1 MKWTKVE
8 ISTTCEAIDL
18 IYIMLDD
25 LGIEGIQ
32 IEDNVPI
39 TEEEKEAM
47 FIDFLPELPED
58 DGTAK
63 VSFYVDVKG
72 NNPDSDNEQNKVDD
86 MEIFINQVRESLK
99 DLSTRIDIGEGKIT
113 IEDTEDK
120 DWLNNWKAFF
130 KPFRVA
136 DDIIIKPTWET
147 LDEVNDNNDIV
158 VEIDPGTAFGTG
170 SHETTRLCI
179 SALRKYIKPDTKILD
194 VGCGSGILSIISL
207 KLGAP
212 YVAGTD
218 IDKAAIT
225 ATYENMGV
233 NHIDSEKMDVYGGN
247 IIEDLELQNK
257 VNIAQYEIVVANILA
272 DVIIPLSGVLAKQM
286 KKDSLFISSGIID
299 MKKDEVEEALLSN
312 EFEILEVIQMGD
324 WFSFVAK
331 K

>member
-8 ISTTCEAIDL
+8 ISTTCEAVDL
-18 IYIMLDD
+18 MYIMLDD

-86 MEIFINQVRESLK
+86 MEVFISQVREGLN
-99 DLSTRIDIGEGKIT
+99 DLATRIDIGEGKIT

-136 DDIIIKPTWET
+136 DDIIIKPTWEN
-147 LDEVNDNNDIV
+147 LDEVNEDDIV
-158 VEIDPGTAFGTG
+158 VEIDPGIAFGTG

-179 SALRKYIKPDTKILD
+179 SALRKYINKDTKILD

-212 YVAGTD
+212 YVVGTD
-218 IDKAAIT
+218 IDKDAIT
-225 ATYENMGV
+225 ATYENMEV
-233 NHIDSEKMDVYGGN
+233 NHIDSSMMDVYTGN
-247 IIEDLELQNK
+247 IIEDLDLQNK
-257 VNIAQYEIVVANILA
+257 VNIGQYEIVVANILA
-272 DVIIPLSGVLAKQM
+272 DVIIPLSGVLARKM
-286 KKDSLFISSGIID
+286 RKDSLFISSGIID

-312 EFEILEVIQMGD
+312 GFEILEVIQMGD

>member
-8 ISTTCEAIDL
+8 IFTTTEAVDL
-18 IYIMLDD
+18 IYVMLDD

-32 IEDNVPI
+32 IEDNIPI

-63 VSFYVDVKG
+63 VNFYVDVKG
-72 NNPDSDNEQNKVDD
+72 NNPDEDNESNKVDD
-86 MEIFINQVRESLK
+86 MEKFIGLVREGLD
-99 DLSTRIDIGEGKIT
+99 DLATRIDIGEGKIT
-113 IEDTEDK
+113 IEDTEDA

-136 DDIIIKPTWET
+136 DDIIIKPTWEK
-147 LDEVNDNNDIV
+147 LDEVKENDIV
-158 VEIDPGTAFGTG
+158 IEIDPGTAFGTG

-179 SALRKYIKPDTKILD
+179 SALRKYITSDTKILD

-212 YVAGTD
+212 YVAGID

-225 ATYENMGV
+225 ATYENIDV
-233 NHIDSEKMDVYGGN
+233 NHIDSNKIDVYAGN
-247 IIEDLELQNK
+247 IIDDVDLQNK
-257 VNIAQYEIVVANILA
+257 VEIDKYEIVVANILA
-272 DVIIPLSGVLAKQM
+272 DVIIPLSAVLSKKM
-286 KKDSLFISSGIID
+286 KKGSIFISSGIID
-299 MKKDEVEEALLSN
+299 MKKDEVEEALLTN
-312 EFEILEVIQMGD
+312 DFEILEVIQMGD
-324 WFSFVAK
+324 WFSFVARK
-331 K
+331 

>member
-8 ISTTCEAIDL
+8 ISTTCEAVDL
-18 IYIMLDD
+18 MYIMLDD

-86 MEIFINQVRESLK
+86 MEVFISQVREGLN
-99 DLSTRIDIGEGKIT
+99 DLATRIDIGEGKII

-136 DDIIIKPTWET
+136 EDIIIKPTWET
-147 LDEVNDNNDIV
+147 LDEIKDNDIV
-158 VEIDPGTAFGTG
+158 IEIDPGTAFGTG

-179 SALRKYIKPDTKILD
+179 SALRKYIKQDTKILD

-218 IDKAAIT
+218 IDKAAIN
-225 ATYENMGV
+225 ATYENMDV
-233 NHIDSEKMDVYGGN
+233 NHINSNKMDVYAGN
-247 IIEDLELQNK
+247 IIEDIDLQNK
-257 VNIAQYEIVVANILA
+257 VNINQYEIVVANILA
-272 DVIIPLSGVLAKQM
+272 DVIIPLSGVLSRQM
-286 KKDSLFISSGIID
+286 RKDSLFISSGIID

-312 EFEILEVIQMGD
+312 GFEILEVIQMGD

>member
-8 ISTTCEAIDL
+8 ISTTCEAVDL
-18 IYIMLDD
+18 MYIMLDD

-86 MEIFINQVRESLK
+86 MEVFISQVREGLN
-99 DLSTRIDIGEGKIT
+99 DLATRIDIGEGKIT

-136 DDIIIKPTWET
+136 DDIIIKPTWEN
-147 LDEVNDNNDIV
+147 LDEVNEDDIV
-158 VEIDPGTAFGTG
+158 VEIDPGIAFGTG

-179 SALRKYIKPDTKILD
+179 SALRKYINKDTKILD

-207 KLGAP
+207 KLGAS
-212 YVAGTD
+212 YVVGTD
-218 IDKAAIT
+218 IDKDAIT
-225 ATYENMGV
+225 ATYENMEV
-233 NHIDSEKMDVYGGN
+233 NHIDSSMMDVYTGN
-247 IIEDLELQNK
+247 IIEDLDLQNK
-257 VNIAQYEIVVANILA
+257 VNIGQYEIVVANILA
-272 DVIIPLSGVLAKQM
+272 DVIISLSGVLARKM
-286 KKDSLFISSGIID
+286 RKDSLFISSGIID

-312 EFEILEVIQMGD
+312 GFEILEVIQMGD

>member
-8 ISTTCEAIDL
+8 IGTITEAVDL
-18 IYIMLDD
+18 IYVMLDD

-32 IEDNVPI
+32 IEDNIPL
-39 TEEEKEAM
+39 TEEEKEMM
-47 FIDFLPELPED
+47 FIDFLPELSED
-58 DGTAK
+58 DGSAK
-63 VSFYVDVKG
+63 VNFYVDVKG
-72 NNPDSDNEQNKVDD
+72 NNSDSDNESNKVDD
-86 MEIFINQVRESLK
+86 MEEFIKLVREGLDDIASR
-99 DLSTRIDIGEGKIT
+99 TDIGSGKIT

-147 LDEVNDNNDIV
+147 LEDKKDDDIV

-179 SALRKYIKPDTKILD
+179 SALRKYIQEDRTILD

-207 KLGAP
+207 KLGAKH
-212 YVAGTD
+212 VTGID

-225 ATYENMGV
+225 ATYENMEV
-233 NHIDSEKMDVYGGN
+233 NDISKDSMDVYAGN
-247 IIEDLELQNK
+247 ILEDKELQEK
-257 VNIAQYEIVVANILA
+257 LDIKKYDIVVANILA
-272 DVIIPLSGVLAKQM
+272 DVIMPLSDIL
-286 KKDSLFISSGIID
+286 KDVMAEDALFISSGIID
-299 MKKDEVEEALLSN
+299 MKKDEVKERLESN
-312 EFEILEVIQMGD
+312 GFTIIEVVQMGD
-324 WFSFVAK
+324 WFSYVCK

>member
-8 ISTTCEAIDL
+8 ISTTCEAVDL
-18 IYIMLDD
+18 MYIMLDD

-86 MEIFINQVRESLK
+86 MEVFISQVREGLN
-99 DLSTRIDIGEGKIT
+99 DLATRIDIGEGKIT

-136 DDIIIKPTWET
+136 DDIIIKPTWEN
-147 LDEVNDNNDIV
+147 LDEVNEDDIV
-158 VEIDPGTAFGTG
+158 VEIDPGIAFGTG

-179 SALRKYIKPDTKILD
+179 SALRKYINKDTKILD

-218 IDKAAIT
+218 IDKDAIT
-225 ATYENMGV
+225 ATYENMEV
-233 NHIDSEKMDVYGGN
+233 NHIDSSMMDVYTGN
-247 IIEDLELQNK
+247 IIEDLDLQNK
-257 VNIAQYEIVVANILA
+257 VNIGQYEIVVANILA
-272 DVIIPLSGVLAKQM
+272 DVIIPLSGVLSRQM
-286 KKDSLFISSGIID
+286 RKDSLFISSGIID

>member
-1 MKWTKVE
+1 M
-8 ISTTCEAIDL
+8 A
-18 IYIMLDD
+18 
-25 LGIEGIQ
+25 
-32 IEDNVPI
+32 
-39 TEEEKEAM
+39 
-47 FIDFLPELPED
+47 
-58 DGTAK
+58 
-63 VSFYVDVKG
+63 
-72 NNPDSDNEQNKVDD
+72 
-86 MEIFINQVRESLK
+86 
-99 DLSTRIDIGEGKIT
+99 TRIDIGEGKII

-136 DDIIIKPTWET
+136 EDIIIKPTCET
-147 LDEVNDNNDIV
+147 LDEIKDNDIV
-158 VEIDPGTAFGTG
+158 IEIDPGTAFGTG

-179 SALRKYIKPDTKILD
+179 SALRKYIKQDTKILD

-225 ATYENMGV
+225 ATYENMDV
-233 NHIDSEKMDVYGGN
+233 NHINSNKMDVYAGN
-247 IIEDLELQNK
+247 IIEDIDLQNK
-257 VNIAQYEIVVANILA
+257 VNINQYEIVVANILA
-272 DVIIPLSGVLAKQM
+272 DVIIPLSGVLSRQM
-286 KKDSLFISSGIID
+286 RKDSLFISSGIID

-312 EFEILEVIQMGD
+312 GFEILEVIQIGD

>member
-8 ISTTCEAIDL
+8 ISTTCEAVDL
-18 IYIMLDD
+18 MYIILDD

-86 MEIFINQVRESLK
+86 MEVFISQVREGLN
-99 DLSTRIDIGEGKIT
+99 DLATRIDIGEGKIT

-136 DDIIIKPTWET
+136 DDIIIKPTWEN
-147 LDEVNDNNDIV
+147 LDEVNEDDIV
-158 VEIDPGTAFGTG
+158 VEIDPGIAFGTG

-179 SALRKYIKPDTKILD
+179 SALRKYINKDTKILD

-212 YVAGTD
+212 YVVGTD
-218 IDKAAIT
+218 IDKDAIT
-225 ATYENMGV
+225 ATYENMEV
-233 NHIDSEKMDVYGGN
+233 NHIDPNMMDVYTGN
-247 IIEDLELQNK
+247 IIEDLDLQNK
-257 VNIAQYEIVVANILA
+257 VNIGQYEIVVANILA
-272 DVIIPLSGVLAKQM
+272 DVIIPLSRVLARQM
-286 KKDSLFISSGIID
+286 RKDSLFISSGIID
-299 MKKDEVEEALLSN
+299 VKKDEVEEALLSN
-312 EFEILEVIQMGD
+312 GFEILEVIQMGD

>member
-8 ISTTCEAIDL
+8 IDTITEAVDL
-18 IYIMLDD
+18 IYVMLDD

-32 IEDNVPI
+32 IEDNIPL
-39 TEEEKEAM
+39 TEEEKEMM

-58 DGTAK
+58 DGSAK
-63 VSFYVDVKG
+63 VNFYVDVKG
-72 NNPDSDNEQNKVDD
+72 NNSDSDNESNKVDD
-86 MEIFINQVRESLK
+86 MEEFIKLVREGLDDIASR
-99 DLSTRIDIGEGKIT
+99 TDIGSGKIT

-147 LDEVNDNNDIV
+147 LEDKKDDDIV

-179 SALRKYIKPDTKILD
+179 SALRKYIQEDRTILD

-207 KLGAP
+207 KLGAKH
-212 YVAGTD
+212 VTGID

-225 ATYENMGV
+225 ATYENMEV
-233 NHIDSEKMDVYGGN
+233 NDINKDSMDVYAGN
-247 IIEDLELQNK
+247 ILEDKELQEK
-257 VNIAQYEIVVANILA
+257 LDIKKYDIVVANILA
-272 DVIIPLSGVLAKQM
+272 DVIMPLSDIL
-286 KKDSLFISSGIID
+286 KDVMAEDALFISSGIID
-299 MKKDEVEEALLSN
+299 MKKDEVKERLESN
-312 EFEILEVIQMGD
+312 GFTIIEVVQMGD
-324 WFSFVAK
+324 WFSYVCK

>member
-8 ISTTCEAIDL
+8 IKTVNEAVDL
-18 IYIMLDD
+18 IYVMLDD
-25 LGIEGIQ
+25 FGIEGIQ
-32 IEDNVPI
+32 IEDNIPI

-58 DGTAK
+58 DGTAR
-63 VSFYVDVKG
+63 VNFYVDVKG
-72 NNPDSDNEQNKVDD
+72 NNPDSDNESNKVDD
-86 MEIFINQVRESLK
+86 MEQFISLVREGLD
-99 DLSTRIDIGEGKIT
+99 DLASRIDIGEGSIT

-147 LDEVNDNNDIV
+147 VEDKKDDDIV
-158 VEIDPGTAFGTG
+158 IEIDPGTAFGTG

-179 SALRKYIKPDTKILD
+179 SALRKYINKNTSILD

-207 KLGAP
+207 KLGAG
-212 YVAGTD
+212 YVAGID

-225 ATYENMGV
+225 ATYENMEV
-233 NHIDSEKMDVYGGN
+233 NNISSDVMDVYAGN
-247 IIEDLELQNK
+247 IIDDEELQNK
-257 VNIAQYEIVVANILA
+257 VDVDKYDIVVANILA
-272 DVIIPLSGVLAKQM
+272 DVIIPLSGMLAKTM
-286 KKDSLFISSGIID
+286 RKDSLFISSGIID
-299 MKKDEVEEALLSN
+299 MKKNEVEQTLIDN
-312 EFEILEVIQMGD
+312 GFEIIEVIQMGD

>member
-8 ISTTCEAIDL
+8 ISTTCEAVDL
-18 IYIMLDD
+18 MYIMLDD

-58 DGTAK
+58 DCTAK

-86 MEIFINQVRESLK
+86 MEVFISQVREGLN
-99 DLSTRIDIGEGKIT
+99 DLATRIDIGEGKIT

-136 DDIIIKPTWET
+136 DDIIIKPTWEN
-147 LDEVNDNNDIV
+147 LDEVNEDDIV
-158 VEIDPGTAFGTG
+158 VEIDPGIAFGTG

-179 SALRKYIKPDTKILD
+179 SALRKYINKDTKILD

-218 IDKAAIT
+218 IDKDAIT
-225 ATYENMGV
+225 ATYENMEV
-233 NHIDSEKMDVYGGN
+233 NHIDSSMMDVYTGN
-247 IIEDLELQNK
+247 IIEDLDLQNK
-257 VNIAQYEIVVANILA
+257 VNIGQYEIVVANILA
-272 DVIIPLSGVLAKQM
+272 DVIIPLSGVLSRQM
-286 KKDSLFISSGIID
+286 RKDSLFISSGIID

-312 EFEILEVIQMGD
+312 GFEILEVIQMGD

>member
-8 ISTTCEAIDL
+8 IDTITEAVDL
-18 IYIMLDD
+18 IYVMLDD

-32 IEDNVPI
+32 IEDNIPL
-39 TEEEKEAM
+39 TEEEKEMM

-58 DGTAK
+58 DGSAK
-63 VSFYVDVKG
+63 VNFYVDVKG
-72 NNPDSDNEQNKVDD
+72 NNSDSDNESNKVDD
-86 MEIFINQVRESLK
+86 MEEFIRLVREGLDDIASR
-99 DLSTRIDIGEGKIT
+99 TDIGSGKIT

-147 LDEVNDNNDIV
+147 LEDKKDDDIV

-179 SALRKYIKPDTKILD
+179 SALRKYIQEDRTILD

-207 KLGAP
+207 KLGAKH
-212 YVAGTD
+212 VTGID

-225 ATYENMGV
+225 ATYENMEV
-233 NHIDSEKMDVYGGN
+233 NDISKDSMDVYAGN
-247 IIEDLELQNK
+247 ILEDKELQEK
-257 VNIAQYEIVVANILA
+257 LDIKKYDIVVANILA
-272 DVIIPLSGVLAKQM
+272 DVIMPLSDTL
-286 KKDSLFISSGIID
+286 KDVMAEDALFISSGIID
-299 MKKDEVEEALLSN
+299 MKKDEVKERLESN
-312 EFEILEVIQMGD
+312 GFTIIEVVQMGD
-324 WFSFVAK
+324 WFSYVCK

>member
-8 ISTTCEAIDL
+8 IGTITEAVDL
-18 IYIMLDD
+18 IYVMLDD

-32 IEDNVPI
+32 IEDNIPL
-39 TEEEKEAM
+39 TEEEKEMM

-58 DGTAK
+58 DGSAK
-63 VSFYVDVKG
+63 VNFYVDVKG
-72 NNPDSDNEQNKVDD
+72 NNSDSDNESNKVDD
-86 MEIFINQVRESLK
+86 MEEFIKLVREGLDDIASR
-99 DLSTRIDIGEGKIT
+99 TDIGSGKIT

-147 LDEVNDNNDIV
+147 LEDKKDDDIV

-179 SALRKYIKPDTKILD
+179 SALRKYIQEDRTILD

-207 KLGAP
+207 KLGAKH
-212 YVAGTD
+212 VTGID

-225 ATYENMGV
+225 ATYENMEV
-233 NHIDSEKMDVYGGN
+233 NDISKDSMDVYAGN
-247 IIEDLELQNK
+247 ILEDKELQEK
-257 VNIAQYEIVVANILA
+257 LDIKKYDIVVANILA
-272 DVIIPLSGVLAKQM
+272 DVIMPLSDIL
-286 KKDSLFISSGIID
+286 KDVMAEDALFISSGIID
-299 MKKDEVEEALLSN
+299 MKKDEVKERLESN
-312 EFEILEVIQMGD
+312 GFTIIEVVQMGD
-324 WFSFVAK
+324 WFSYVCK

>member
-8 ISTTCEAIDL
+8 ISTTCEAVDL
-18 IYIMLDD
+18 MYIMLDD

-86 MEIFINQVRESLK
+86 MEVFISQVREGLN
-99 DLSTRIDIGEGKIT
+99 DLATRIDIGEGKIT

-136 DDIIIKPTWET
+136 DDIIIKPTWED
-147 LDEVNDNNDIV
+147 LDEVNEDDIV
-158 VEIDPGTAFGTG
+158 VEIDPGIAFGTG

-179 SALRKYIKPDTKILD
+179 SALRKYIKSDTKILD

-212 YVAGTD
+212 YVTGID

-225 ATYENMGV
+225 ATYENMEV
-233 NHIDSEKMDVYGGN
+233 NHIDSSMMDVYAGN
-247 IIEDLELQNK
+247 IIEDLDLQAK
-257 VNIAQYEIVVANILA
+257 VNIGQYEIVVANILA
-272 DVIIPLSGVLAKQM
+272 DVIIPLSGVLAKTM
-286 KKDSLFISSGIID
+286 SKDSLFISSGIID
-299 MKKDEVEEALLSN
+299 MKKDEVKEALLSN
-312 EFEILEVIQMGD
+312 GFEILEVIQMGD

>member
-8 ISTTCEAIDL
+8 IITTTEAVDL
-18 IYIMLDD
+18 IYVMLDD

-32 IEDNVPI
+32 IEDNIPL
-39 TEEEKEAM
+39 TQEEKDMM

-63 VSFYVDVKG
+63 VNFYVDVKG
-72 NNPDSDNEQNKVDD
+72 NNPDSDNESNKVDD
-86 MEIFINQVRESLK
+86 MEAFIGLVREGLDDLK
-99 DLSTRIDIGEGKIT
+99 TRIDIGEGKIT

-136 DDIIIKPTWET
+136 EDIIIKPTWET
-147 LDEVNDNNDIV
+147 LQDKKDDDIV
-158 VEIDPGTAFGTG
+158 IEIDPGTAFGTG

-179 SALRKYIKPDTKILD
+179 SALRKYIKENTTILD

-207 KLGAP
+207 KLGAKH
-212 YVAGTD
+212 VTGVD

-225 ATYENMGV
+225 ATYENMEV
-233 NHIDSEKMDVYGGN
+233 NNVSKDSMSVYLGN
-247 IIEDLELQNK
+247 ILEDEDLVDELD
-257 VNIAQYEIVVANILA
+257 ITTYDIVVANILA
-272 DVIIPLSGVLAKQM
+272 DVIMPLSDIL
-286 KKDSLFISSGIID
+286 KDKISEKTLFISSGIID
-299 MKKDEVEEALLSN
+299 IKKDEVKERLEANGFS
-312 EFEILEVIQMGD
+312 IIEVVQMGD
-324 WFSFVAK
+324 WYSYVCK

>member
-8 ISTTCEAIDL
+8 ISTTCEAVDL

-39 TEEEKEAM
+39 TEEEKESM

-63 VSFYVDVKG
+63 VNFYVDVKG
-72 NNPDSDNEQNKVDD
+72 NNPDSDNEANKVDD
-86 MEIFINQVRESLK
+86 MEVFISQVREGLN
-99 DLSTRIDIGEGKIT
+99 DLATRIDIGEGKIT

-136 DDIIIKPTWET
+136 DDIIIKPTWED
-147 LDEVNDNNDIV
+147 LDEVNEDDIV
-158 VEIDPGTAFGTG
+158 VEIDPGIAFGTG

-179 SALRKYIKPDTKILD
+179 SALRKYIKSDTKILD

-212 YVAGTD
+212 YVTGID

-225 ATYENMGV
+225 ATYENMEV
-233 NHIDSEKMDVYGGN
+233 NHIDSSMMDVYAGN
-247 IIEDLELQNK
+247 IIEDLDLQAK
-257 VNIAQYEIVVANILA
+257 VNIGQYEIVVANILA
-272 DVIIPLSGVLAKQM
+272 DVIIPLSGVLAKTM
-286 KKDSLFISSGIID
+286 SKDSLFISSGIID
-299 MKKDEVEEALLSN
+299 MKKDEVKEALLSN
-312 EFEILEVIQMGD
+312 GFEILEVIQMGD

>member
-1 MKWTKVE
+1 MKWTKIE
-8 ISTTCEAIDL
+8 INTTSEAVDL
-18 IYIMLDD
+18 IYVMLDD

-32 IEDNVPI
+32 IEDNIPI

-63 VSFYVDVKG
+63 VNFYVDVKG
-72 NNPDSDNEQNKVDD
+72 NNPDSDNESNVIED
-86 MEIFINQVRESLK
+86 MDQFIKLVREGLD
-99 DLSTRIDIGEGKIT
+99 DLATRIDIGEGKIT
-113 IEDTEDK
+113 IEDTEDA

-136 DDIIIKPTWET
+136 DDIIIKPTWEQ
-147 LDEVNDNNDIV
+147 LDEVNEEDIV

-194 VGCGSGILSIISL
+194 IGCGSGILSIISL

-212 YVAGTD
+212 YVAGID

-225 ATYENMGV
+225 ATYENIEV
-233 NHIDSEKMDVYGGN
+233 NNIDSSKIDVYSGN
-247 IIEDLELQNK
+247 IIEDVELQNF
-257 VNIAQYEIVVANILA
+257 VNVGQYEIVVANILA
-272 DVIIPLSGVLAKQM
+272 DVIIPLSAVLAKTM
-286 KKDSLFISSGIID
+286 RKDTLFISSGIID
-299 MKKDEVEEALLSN
+299 MKKEEVHEALISN
-312 EFEILEVIQMGD
+312 GFQILEVIQMGD

>member
-8 ISTTCEAIDL
+8 ISTTCEAVDL

-39 TEEEKEAM
+39 TEEEKESM

-63 VSFYVDVKG
+63 VNFYVDVKG
-72 NNPDSDNEQNKVDD
+72 NNPDSDNEANKVDN
-86 MEIFINQVRESLK
+86 MEVFISQVREGLN
-99 DLSTRIDIGEGKIT
+99 DLATRIDIGEGKIT

-136 DDIIIKPTWET
+136 DDIIIKPTWED
-147 LDEVNDNNDIV
+147 LDEVNEDDIV
-158 VEIDPGTAFGTG
+158 VEIDPGIAFGTG

-179 SALRKYIKPDTKILD
+179 SALRKYIKSDTKILD

-212 YVAGTD
+212 YVTGID

-225 ATYENMGV
+225 ATYENMEV
-233 NHIDSEKMDVYGGN
+233 NHIDSSMMDVYAGN
-247 IIEDLELQNK
+247 IIEDLDLQAN
-257 VNIAQYEIVVANILA
+257 VNIGQYEIVVANILA
-272 DVIIPLSGVLAKQM
+272 DVIIPLSGVLAKTM
-286 KKDSLFISSGIID
+286 SKDSLFISSGIID
-299 MKKDEVEEALLSN
+299 MKKDEVKEALLSN
-312 EFEILEVIQMGD
+312 GFEILEVIQMGD

>member
-8 ISTTCEAIDL
+8 ISTTCEAVDL
-18 IYIMLDD
+18 MYIMLDD

-63 VSFYVDVKG
+63 VSFYVDVRG
-72 NNPDSDNEQNKVDD
+72 NNPDSDNEQNKVED
-86 MEIFINQVRESLK
+86 MEVFISQVREGLN
-99 DLSTRIDIGEGKIT
+99 DLATRIDIGEGKIT

-136 DDIIIKPTWET
+136 DDIIIKPTWEN
-147 LDEVNDNNDIV
+147 LDEVNEDDIV
-158 VEIDPGTAFGTG
+158 VEIDPGIAFGTG

-179 SALRKYIKPDTKILD
+179 SALRKYINKDTKILD

-212 YVAGTD
+212 YVVGTD
-218 IDKAAIT
+218 IDKDAIT
-225 ATYENMGV
+225 ATYENMEV
-233 NHIDSEKMDVYGGN
+233 NHIDPSMMDVYTGN
-247 IIEDLELQNK
+247 IIEDLDLQNK
-257 VNIAQYEIVVANILA
+257 VNIGQYEIVVANILA
-272 DVIIPLSGVLAKQM
+272 DVIIPLSGVLARQM
-286 KKDSLFISSGIID
+286 RKDSLFISSGIID

-312 EFEILEVIQMGD
+312 GFEILEVIQMGD

>member
-8 ISTTCEAIDL
+8 IKTVNEAVDL
-18 IYIMLDD
+18 IYVMLDD

-39 TEEEKEAM
+39 TQEEKEAM

-58 DGTAK
+58 DGKAK
-63 VSFYVDVKG
+63 VNFYVDVKG
-72 NNPDSDNEQNKVDD
+72 NNPSSDNESNKVDD
-86 MEIFINQVRESLK
+86 MEKFISLVRQGLDELA
-99 DLSTRIDIGEGKIT
+99 TRIDIGEGTIT

-136 DDIIIKPTWET
+136 DDIIIKPTWEI
-147 LDEVNDNNDIV
+147 LEEKKEDDIV
-158 VEIDPGTAFGTG
+158 IEIDPGTAFGTG

-179 SALRKYIKPDTKILD
+179 SALRKYIDKDTKILD

-207 KLGAP
+207 KLGAS
-212 YVAGTD
+212 YVAGID

-225 ATYENMGV
+225 ATYENMEV
-233 NHIDSEKMDVYGGN
+233 NNISKNVMDVYSGN
-247 IIEDLELQNK
+247 IIDDKNLQNI
-257 VNIAQYEIVVANILA
+257 VDIEQYDIVVANILA
-272 DVIIPLSGVLAKQM
+272 DVIMPLSGML
-286 KKDSLFISSGIID
+286 KDNMRKNSLFISSGIID
-299 MKKDEVEEALLSN
+299 MKKDEVEQTLIKN
-312 EFEILEVIQMGD
+312 GFEILEIIQMGD

>member
-8 ISTTCEAIDL
+8 ISTICDAVDL
-18 IYIMLDD
+18 IYVMLDD

-63 VSFYVDVKG
+63 VNFYVDVKG
-72 NNPDSDNEQNKVDD
+72 NNPDSDNEANKVDD
-86 MEIFINQVRESLK
+86 MEQFISQVRAGLD

-113 IEDTEDK
+113 IEDTEDR

-136 DDIIIKPTWET
+136 DDIVIKPTWED
-147 LDEVNDNNDIV
+147 LDEVNEDDIV
-158 VEIDPGTAFGTG
+158 VEIDPGIAFGTG

-179 SALRKYIKPDTKILD
+179 SALRKYIKSDTKILD

-207 KLGAP
+207 KLGAS
-212 YVAGTD
+212 YVAGID

-225 ATYENMGV
+225 ATYENMEV
-233 NHIDSEKMDVYGGN
+233 NHIDSSRMDVYSGN
-247 IIEDLELQNK
+247 VIEDEELQGK
-257 VNIAQYEIVVANILA
+257 VNIGQYEIVVANILA
-272 DVIIPLSGVLAKQM
+272 DVIIPLSSVLAKTM
-286 KKDSLFISSGIID
+286 RKDSLFVSSGIID

-312 EFEILEVIQMGD
+312 GFEILEVIQMGD

>member
-8 ISTTCEAIDL
+8 ISTTCEAVDL
-18 IYIMLDD
+18 MYIMLDD

-86 MEIFINQVRESLK
+86 MEVFISQVREGLN
-99 DLSTRIDIGEGKIT
+99 DLATRIDIGEGKII

-136 DDIIIKPTWET
+136 EDIIIKPTWET
-147 LDEVNDNNDIV
+147 LDEIKDNDIV
-158 VEIDPGTAFGTG
+158 IEIDTGTEYGNRNK
-170 SHETTRLCI
+170 ETTRI
-179 SALRKYIKPDTKILD
+179 
-194 VGCGSGILSIISL
+194 
-207 KLGAP
+207 
-212 YVAGTD
+212 
-218 IDKAAIT
+218 
-225 ATYENMGV
+225 
-233 NHIDSEKMDVYGGN
+233 
-247 IIEDLELQNK
+247 
-257 VNIAQYEIVVANILA
+257 
-272 DVIIPLSGVLAKQM
+272 
-286 KKDSLFISSGIID
+286 
-299 MKKDEVEEALLSN
+299 
-312 EFEILEVIQMGD
+312 
-324 WFSFVAK
+324 
-331 K
+331 

>member
-8 ISTTCEAIDL
+8 IDTITEAVDL
-18 IYIMLDD
+18 IYVMLDD

-32 IEDNVPI
+32 IEDNIPL
-39 TEEEKEAM
+39 TEEEKEMM

-63 VSFYVDVKG
+63 VNFYVDVKG
-72 NNPDSDNEQNKVDD
+72 NNPDSDNESNKVED
-86 MEIFINQVRESLK
+86 MEEFIKLVREGLEDIASR
-99 DLSTRIDIGEGKIT
+99 TDIGSGKIT

-147 LDEVNDNNDIV
+147 LEDKKEEDIV

-179 SALRKYIKPDTKILD
+179 SALRKYIKEDRTILD

-207 KLGAP
+207 KLGAKH
-212 YVAGTD
+212 VTGID

-225 ATYENMGV
+225 ATYENMEV
-233 NHIDSEKMDVYGGN
+233 NDISKDCIDVYAGN
-247 IIEDLELQNK
+247 ILEDKELQDK
-257 VNIAQYEIVVANILA
+257 LDIKKYDIVVANILA
-272 DVIIPLSGVLAKQM
+272 DVIMPLSDIL
-286 KKDSLFISSGIID
+286 KDVMAEDALFISSGIID
-299 MKKDEVEEALLSN
+299 MKKDEVKER
-312 EFEILEVIQMGD
+312 LERNGFTIIEVVQMGD
-324 WFSFVAK
+324 WFSYVCK

>member
-8 ISTTCEAIDL
+8 ISTTCEAVDL
-18 IYIMLDD
+18 MYIMLDD

-86 MEIFINQVRESLK
+86 MEVFISQVREGLN
-99 DLSTRIDIGEGKIT
+99 DLATRIDIGEGKIT

-136 DDIIIKPTWET
+136 DDIIIKPTWEN
-147 LDEVNDNNDIV
+147 LDEVNEDDIV
-158 VEIDPGTAFGTG
+158 VEIDPGIAFGTG

-179 SALRKYIKPDTKILD
+179 SALRKYINKDTKILD

-212 YVAGTD
+212 YVVGTD
-218 IDKAAIT
+218 IDKDAIT
-225 ATYENMGV
+225 ATYENMEV
-233 NHIDSEKMDVYGGN
+233 NHIDPSMMDVYTGN
-247 IIEDLELQNK
+247 IIEDLDLQNK
-257 VNIAQYEIVVANILA
+257 VNIGQYEIVVANILA
-272 DVIIPLSGVLAKQM
+272 DVIIPLSGVLARQM
-286 KKDSLFISSGIID
+286 RKDSLFISSGIID

-312 EFEILEVIQMGD
+312 GFEILEVIQMGD

>member
-8 ISTTCEAIDL
+8 ISTTCEAVDL
-18 IYIMLDD
+18 MYIMLDD

-86 MEIFINQVRESLK
+86 MEVFISQVREGLN
-99 DLSTRIDIGEGKIT
+99 DLATRIDIGEGKIT

-136 DDIIIKPTWET
+136 DDIIIKPTWEN
-147 LDEVNDNNDIV
+147 LDEVNEDDIV
-158 VEIDPGTAFGTG
+158 VEIDPGIAFGTG

-179 SALRKYIKPDTKILD
+179 SALRKYINKDTKILD

-207 KLGAP
+207 KLGAS
-212 YVAGTD
+212 YVVGTD
-218 IDKAAIT
+218 IDKDAIT
-225 ATYENMGV
+225 ATYENMEV
-233 NHIDSEKMDVYGGN
+233 NHIDSSMMDVYTGN
-247 IIEDLELQNK
+247 IIEDLDLQNK
-257 VNIAQYEIVVANILA
+257 VNIGQYEIVVANILA
-272 DVIIPLSGVLAKQM
+272 DVIITLSGVLARKM
-286 KKDSLFISSGIID
+286 RKDSLFISSGIID

-312 EFEILEVIQMGD
+312 GFEILEVIQMGD

>member
-1 MKWTKVE
+1 MKWTKIE
-8 ISTTCEAIDL
+8 INTTSEAVDL
-18 IYIMLDD
+18 IYVMLDD

-63 VSFYVDVKG
+63 VNFYVDVKG
-72 NNPDSDNEQNKVDD
+72 NNPDSDNEANKVDD
-86 MEIFINQVRESLK
+86 MEQFISQVRAGLD

-113 IEDTEDK
+113 IEDTEDR

-136 DDIIIKPTWET
+136 DDIVIKPTWED
-147 LDEVNDNNDIV
+147 LDEVNEDDIV
-158 VEIDPGTAFGTG
+158 VEIDPGIAFGTG

-179 SALRKYIKPDTKILD
+179 SALRKYIKSDTKILD

-207 KLGAP
+207 KLGAS
-212 YVAGTD
+212 YVAGID

-225 ATYENMGV
+225 ATYENMEV
-233 NHIDSEKMDVYGGN
+233 NHIDSSRMDVYSGN
-247 IIEDLELQNK
+247 VIEDEELQGK
-257 VNIAQYEIVVANILA
+257 VNIGQYEIVVANILA
-272 DVIIPLSGVLAKQM
+272 DVIIPLSSVLAKTM
-286 KKDSLFISSGIID
+286 RKDSLFVSSGIID

-312 EFEILEVIQMGD
+312 GFEILEVIQMGD

>member
-8 ISTTCEAIDL
+8 ISTTCEAVDL
-18 IYIMLDD
+18 MYIMLDD

-72 NNPDSDNEQNKVDD
+72 NNPDSDNEQNKVED
-86 MEIFINQVRESLK
+86 MEVFISQVREGLN
-99 DLSTRIDIGEGKIT
+99 DLATRIDIGEGKIT

-136 DDIIIKPTWET
+136 DDIIIKPTWEN
-147 LDEVNDNNDIV
+147 LDEVNEDDIV
-158 VEIDPGTAFGTG
+158 VEIDPGIAFGTG

-179 SALRKYIKPDTKILD
+179 SALRKYINKDTKILD

-212 YVAGTD
+212 YVVGTD
-218 IDKAAIT
+218 IDKDAIT
-225 ATYENMGV
+225 ATYENMEV
-233 NHIDSEKMDVYGGN
+233 NHIDPSMMDVYTGN
-247 IIEDLELQNK
+247 IIEDLDLQNK
-257 VNIAQYEIVVANILA
+257 VNIGQYEIVVANILA
-272 DVIIPLSGVLAKQM
+272 DVIIPLSGVLARQM
-286 KKDSLFISSGIID
+286 RKDSLFISSGIID

-312 EFEILEVIQMGD
+312 GFEILEVIQMGD

>member
-8 ISTTCEAIDL
+8 ISTTCEAVDL
-18 IYIMLDD
+18 MYIMLDD

-86 MEIFINQVRESLK
+86 MEVFISQVREGLN
-99 DLSTRIDIGEGKIT
+99 DLATRIDIGEGKII

-136 DDIIIKPTWET
+136 EDIIIKPTWET
-147 LDEVNDNNDIV
+147 LDEIKDNDIV
-158 VEIDPGTAFGTG
+158 IEIDPGTAFGTG

-179 SALRKYIKPDTKILD
+179 SALRKYIKQDTKILD

-225 ATYENMGV
+225 ATYENMDV
-233 NHIDSEKMDVYGGN
+233 NHINSNKMDVYAGN
-247 IIEDLELQNK
+247 IIEDIDLQNK
-257 VNIAQYEIVVANILA
+257 VNINQYEIVVANILA
-272 DVIIPLSGVLAKQM
+272 DVIIPLSGVLSRQM
-286 KKDSLFISSGIID
+286 RKDSLFISSGIID

-312 EFEILEVIQMGD
+312 GFEILEVIQMGD

>member
-8 ISTTCEAIDL
+8 ISTTCEAVDL
-18 IYIMLDD
+18 MYIMLDD

-86 MEIFINQVRESLK
+86 MEVFISQVREGLN
-99 DLSTRIDIGEGKIT
+99 DLATRIDIGEGKIT

-136 DDIIIKPTWET
+136 DDIIIKPTWEN
-147 LDEVNDNNDIV
+147 LDEVNEDDIV
-158 VEIDPGTAFGTG
+158 VEIDPGIAFGTG

-179 SALRKYIKPDTKILD
+179 SALRKYINKDTKILD

-212 YVAGTD
+212 YVVGTD
-218 IDKAAIT
+218 IDKDAIT
-225 ATYENMGV
+225 ATYENMEV
-233 NHIDSEKMDVYGGN
+233 NHIDPNMMDVYTGN
-247 IIEDLELQNK
+247 IIEDLDLQNK
-257 VNIAQYEIVVANILA
+257 VNIGQYEIVVANILA
-272 DVIIPLSGVLAKQM
+272 DVIIPLSGILARQM
-286 KKDSLFISSGIID
+286 RKDSLFISSGIID

-312 EFEILEVIQMGD
+312 GFEILEVIQMGD

>member
-8 ISTTCEAIDL
+8 ISTTCEAVDL
-18 IYIMLDD
+18 MYIMLDD

-86 MEIFINQVRESLK
+86 MEVFISQVREGLN
-99 DLSTRIDIGEGKIT
+99 DLATRIDIGEGKIT
-113 IEDTEDK
+113 IEDKEDK

-136 DDIIIKPTWET
+136 DDIIIKPTWEN
-147 LDEVNDNNDIV
+147 LDEVNEDDIV
-158 VEIDPGTAFGTG
+158 VEIDPGIAFGTG

-179 SALRKYIKPDTKILD
+179 SALRKYINKDTKILD

-207 KLGAP
+207 KLGAS
-212 YVAGTD
+212 YVVGTD
-218 IDKAAIT
+218 IDKDAIT
-225 ATYENMGV
+225 ATYENMEV
-233 NHIDSEKMDVYGGN
+233 NHIDSSMMDVYTGN
-247 IIEDLELQNK
+247 IIEDLDLQNK
-257 VNIAQYEIVVANILA
+257 VNIGQYEIVVANILA
-272 DVIIPLSGVLAKQM
+272 DVIIPLSGVLARKM
-286 KKDSLFISSGIID
+286 RKDSLFISSGIID

-312 EFEILEVIQMGD
+312 GFEILEVIQMGD

>member
-8 ISTTCEAIDL
+8 ISTTCEAVDL
-18 IYIMLDD
+18 MYIMLDD

-86 MEIFINQVRESLK
+86 MEVFISQVREGLN
-99 DLSTRIDIGEGKIT
+99 DLATRIDIGEGKIT

-136 DDIIIKPTWET
+136 DDIIIKPTWEN
-147 LDEVNDNNDIV
+147 LDEVNEDDIV
-158 VEIDPGTAFGTG
+158 VEIDPGIAFGTG

-179 SALRKYIKPDTKILD
+179 SALRKYINKDTKILD

-207 KLGAP
+207 KLGAS
-212 YVAGTD
+212 YVVGTD
-218 IDKAAIT
+218 IDKDAIT
-225 ATYENMGV
+225 ATYENMEV
-233 NHIDSEKMDVYGGN
+233 NHIDSSMMDVYTGN
-247 IIEDLELQNK
+247 IIEDLDLQNK
-257 VNIAQYEIVVANILA
+257 VNIGQYEIVVANILA
-272 DVIIPLSGVLAKQM
+272 DVIIPLSGVLARKM
-286 KKDSLFISSGIID
+286 RKDSLFISSGIID

-312 EFEILEVIQMGD
+312 GFEILEVIQMGD